1 MIEAPETIWIQTNYI
16 KDCCDL
22 ENWDTKPDA
31 NEMDYFT
38 GYRREDLAPTL
49 SAAMEL
55 PEVRALV
62 EAAIKI
68 RQRCGPMA
76 ADGKQFDAAIAQL
89 KEAKP

>member
-1 MIEAPETIWIQTNYI
+1 
-16 KDCCDL
+16 
-22 ENWDTKPDA
+22 
-31 NEMDYFT
+31 
-38 GYRREDLAPTL
+38 
-49 SAAMEL
+49 MEL